1 MPTRP
6 STSSSSSSSSSSPD
20 VPPPT
25 MGRTREVPLQ
35 PPKPLFFIDHRQAAT
50 ESTEEASRDP
60 FRTPEASIPG
70 TPKNVGD
77 NPFSPPSSV
86 ISFSGDN
93 IIPGNGGHLGEGSRS
108 SSVFSD
114 RPMNR
119 NLSSRVSVSSGLRNP
134 VVEGSIQETTR
145 ASLPHVNSGIR
156 SSYMSPAVLSRRT
169 TVFESSEIVPRM
181 AKRARSTM
189 LTSEI
194 EKPWLTEKDA
204 YSRLS
209 YFLTYAMMFLGIA
222 GGAVRCYFGWKD
234 IPRLGN
240 ICLVMEDDF
249 NSLDTNVWYH
259 EVDMGGFGNGEF
271 EMTTTSSNN
280 SFVED
285 GRLYIVPTLTSDVI
299 GYDNVMNGYMYNV
312 SGCTSANLTSCG
324 TVSNSTAGTVINPVM
339 SARLSTLNSYSIQ
352 YGKVEVVAKIP
363 TGDWLWPAIWM
374 LPVKN
379 TYGPWPASGEIDI
392 MEARGNGIS
401 YPAQGVNYVRGSL
414 NWGPTSWL
422 NSVYKTYG
430 WWTNRRSTFADN
442 FHTYTVEWSPKF
454 VRIYVDTRLD
464 YMLDLSLNEPFFKRG
479 DYPETILNGSQ
490 YIVTPNPWEDGTPN
504 VAPFDQP
511 FYLIL
516 NVAVGG
522 TNGWF
527 PDNVGNKPW
536 LDGSLTAMRD
546 FAAAQN
552 TWSQTWPSNYQD
564 RALVVDSV
572 KMWEMC

>member
-1 MPTRP
+1 
-6 STSSSSSSSSSSPD
+6 
-20 VPPPT
+20 
-25 MGRTREVPLQ
+25 
-35 PPKPLFFIDHRQAAT
+35 
-50 ESTEEASRDP
+50 
-60 FRTPEASIPG
+60 
-70 TPKNVGD
+70 
-77 NPFSPPSSV
+77 
-86 ISFSGDN
+86 
-93 IIPGNGGHLGEGSRS
+93 
-108 SSVFSD
+108 
-114 RPMNR
+114 
-119 NLSSRVSVSSGLRNP
+119 
-134 VVEGSIQETTR
+134 
-145 ASLPHVNSGIR
+145 
-156 SSYMSPAVLSRRT
+156 
-169 TVFESSEIVPRM
+169 
-181 AKRARSTM
+181 M